1 MKRSGI
7 NSAILLKKD
16 LIVNQ
21 YSMKNIYKLKLSLT
35 KKTNTNFH
43 DDRILK
49 EGCHC
54 VWLSVVLTD
63 SVFKMGRI

>member
-54 VWLSVVLTD
+54 V
-63 SVFKMGRI
+63 

>member
-1 MKRSGI
+1 MKKSGI

-35 KKTNTNFH
+35 KENQCKF
-43 DDRILK
+43 
-49 EGCHC
+49 
-54 VWLSVVLTD
+54 S
-63 SVFKMGRI
+63 

>member
-1 MKRSGI
+1 MKKSGI

-35 KKTNTNFH
+35 KENQYKF
-43 DDRILK
+43 
-49 EGCHC
+49 
-54 VWLSVVLTD
+54 S
-63 SVFKMGRI
+63 

>member
-1 MKRSGI
+1 MKKSGI

-35 KKTNTNFH
+35 KENKYKF
-43 DDRILK
+43 
-49 EGCHC
+49 
-54 VWLSVVLTD
+54 S
-63 SVFKMGRI
+63 